1 MKSKPTTVTV
11 QSGKAKPVSILYFG
25 RKAPKGWRE
34 VCAIHLGKGFWML
47 RIEKV
52 I

>member
-1 MKSKPTTVTV
+1 MKVTVTTP
-11 QSGKAKPVSILYFG
+11 KKVSMLYFG